1 MFFFSGLFG
10 DVEQISHFDSY
21 HPVGSTGEIIFLGA
35 VVEIGEA
42 IVIASFYLEMADFG
56 AQFYTEAGRY
66 TIIELVFHI
75 HVMLFGGK
83 VGIVFPRTALCC
95 SAFAAAVSA
104 APVTTQGTGVGKH
117 GDVTVAVTFDSGKI
131 KDIKIVKQQE
141 NPVLAAK
148 VFTDLKQHVIDTN
161 SVQLDAISGATF
173 SSKGFLDAVA
183 DAAKKAGVTLSK
195 ADKKAIKKAVKA
207 LPKESSYDVV
217 VIGAGGAGFSA
228 AIEAKNAGAN
238 VVLLEKM
245 PAVGGNSLISGAEMN
260 AAKNWVQPK
269 LGINDDSPEL
279 HAEDTYKGGDMK
291 GDMNVIKVM
300 THNALD
306 AAKWC
311 RDYLGV
317 RFEDDNL
324 FFFGGHSRKRALI
337 PVGHTGTEFITKFQ
351 AKADELGIPVIT
363 NMKAEELIKD
373 KSGRV
378 VGVKATMNG
387 ASYTFNAKGGVVLAT
402 GGFGANPEM
411 VKKYNPKIDERFKTT
426 DAPGTTGEALYM
438 AERAGAQLVNM
449 GYIQTY
455 PICDPI
461 SGVIELIADAR
472 FDGAIMLNQEG
483 KRFVEEL
490 QRRDVL
496 SEAILKQT
504 GGYCWVLWND
514 KIGSISNTVK
524 EHPTEYEAF
533 TKQGIMATC
542 DDLKCVADFTKIPFD
557 SLKGTVNRVSSMTG
571 KGNDKDFNHRS
582 GLVDMTQG
590 KYYVI
595 KAVPSVHH
603 TMGGVRI
610 NEKAQALTAEG
621 KAIPGLWA
629 AGEVTG
635 VTHGTNRLGGNA
647 YTDIIVFGRIAGK
660 AAAEAAK

>member
-1 MFFFSGLFG
+1 MFKKTLLSAAALLAAGTL
-10 DVEQISHFDSY
+10 S
-21 HPVGSTGEIIFLGA
+21 
-35 VVEIGEA
+35 
-42 IVIASFYLEMADFG
+42 AS
-56 AQFYTEAGRY
+56 
-66 TIIELVFHI
+66 V
-75 HVMLFGGK
+75 
-83 VGIVFPRTALCC
+83 
-95 SAFAAAVSA
+95 FAA
-104 APVTTQGTGVGKH
+104 PTTVEGTGVGKH
-117 GDVTVAVTFDSGKI
+117 GDITVAVTFDAGKI
-131 KDIKIVKQQE
+131 QDIKIVKNAE
-141 NPVLAAK
+141 NPILAKK
-148 VFTDLKQHVIDTN
+148 VFTDLKDQVVALSSTD
-161 SVQLDAISGATF
+161 VDLVSGATF
-173 SSKGFLDAVA
+173 SAKGFIDAVN
-183 DAAKKAGVTLSK
+183 DAAKKAGVTLAK
-195 ADKKAIKKAVKA
+195 ADKKALKKAA
-207 LPKESSYDVV
+207 RELPKTSNYDVV

-228 AIEAKNAGAN
+228 AITAKNAGAN

-279 HAEDTYKGGDMK
+279 HAQDTFKGGDGK
-291 GDMNVIKVM
+291 GDMKVINVM
-300 THNALD
+300 THEALD

-337 PVGHTGTEFITKFQ
+337 PVGHTGTEFIAKFQ

-373 KSGRV
+373 KDGRV
-378 VGVKATMNG
+378 VGVKATMDG
-387 ASYTFNAKGGVVLAT
+387 SEYTFNAKGGVVLAT

-461 SGVIELIADAR
+461 SGAIELIADAR

-496 SEAILKQT
+496 SEAILNQT
-504 GGYCWVLWND
+504 GRYCWVLWND

-524 EHPTEYEAF
+524 AHANEYEAF
-533 TKQGIMATC
+533 TKQGVMATC
-542 DDLKCVADFTKIPFD
+542 DDLKCIADFTKIPFD
-557 SLKGTVNRVSSMTG
+557 QLQKTVKRVSDMAG
-571 KGNDKDFNHRS
+571 KGNDKDFNHRA
-582 GLVDMTQG
+582 GLMDMQQG

-595 KAVPSVHH
+595 KAVPSTHH

-610 NEKAQALTAEG
+610 NEKAEALTAEG
-621 KAIPGLWA
+621 KVIPGLWA

-647 YTDIIVFGRIAGK
+647 YTDIIVFGRIAGEAAAK
-660 AAAEAAK
+660 AAK

>member
-1 MFFFSGLFG
+1 
-10 DVEQISHFDSY
+10 
-21 HPVGSTGEIIFLGA
+21 
-35 VVEIGEA
+35 
-42 IVIASFYLEMADFG
+42 
-56 AQFYTEAGRY
+56 
-66 TIIELVFHI
+66 
-75 HVMLFGGK
+75 MLF
-83 VGIVFPRTALCC
+83 RQTLL
-95 SAFAAAVSA
+95 AAAVGLMSAAAVA

-117 GDVTVAVTFDSGKI
+117 GDMTVAVTFDNGRI
-131 KDIKIVKQQE
+131 QAIEIVKEAE
-141 NPVLAAK
+141 NPVLAKK
-148 VFTDLKQHVIDTN
+148 VYTDLKAAVITSN
-161 SVQLDAISGATF
+161 SADLDAISGATF
-173 SSKGFLDAVA
+173 SSKGFLDAVK

-195 ADKKAIKKAVKA
+195 ADAKAIKKVVKNIPAV
-207 LPKESSYDVV
+207 SNYDVV

-260 AAKNWVQPK
+260 AARNWVQPK
-269 LGINDDSPEL
+269 LGILDDSAER
-279 HAEDTYKGGDMK
+279 HAADTFKGGDKK
-291 GDMNVIKVM
+291 GDMKVINVM
-300 THNALD
+300 TANALD

-337 PVGHTGTEFITKFQ
+337 PVGHTGTEFIAKFQ

-363 NMKAEELIKD
+363 DMKAEELIKD
-373 KSGRV
+373 KTGRV
-378 VGVKATMNG
+378 VGVKATSHG
-387 ASYTFNAKGGVVLAT
+387 ATYTFNAKGGVVLAT
-402 GGFGANPEM
+402 GGFGANKAM

-438 AERAGAQLVNM
+438 AKRAGAQLVNM

-461 SGVIELIADAR
+461 SGVIELIADSR

-490 QRRDVL
+490 ERRDVL

-504 GGYCWVLWND
+504 GNYCWVLWND
-514 KIGSISNTVK
+514 NIGKISNTVK

-542 DDLKCVADFTKIPFD
+542 PDLKCIADFTKMP
-557 SLKGTVNRVSSMTG
+557 LKQLESTVKRVSSMAG
-571 KGNDKDFNHRS
+571 KGNDKDFHHRG
-582 GLVDMTQG
+582 GLMDMSEGQ
-590 KYYVI
+590 YYVI
-595 KAVPSVHH
+595 KAVPSTHH

-610 NEKAQALTAEG
+610 NEKAQALTAKG
-621 KAIPGLWA
+621 QMIPGLWA

-647 YTDIIVFGRIAGK
+647 YTDIIVFGRIAGE
-660 AAAEAAK
+660 AAAFEAAARSAK

>member
-1 MFFFSGLFG
+1 MIKS
-10 DVEQISHFDSY
+10 
-21 HPVGSTGEIIFLGA
+21 A
-35 VVEIGEA
+35 VAMVFA
-42 IVIASFYLEMADFG
+42 
-56 AQFYTEAGRY
+56 AG
-66 TIIELVFHI
+66 
-75 HVMLFGGK
+75 
-83 VGIVFPRTALCC
+83 
-95 SAFAAAVSA
+95 FAAASMA
-104 APVTTQGTGVGKH
+104 APVTAEGTGVGKH
-117 GDVTVAVTFDSGKI
+117 GDITVAVTFDAGKI
-131 KDIKIVKQQE
+131 QDIKIVKNAE
-141 NPVLAAK
+141 NPILAKK
-148 VFTDLKQHVIDTN
+148 VFTDLKDQVVALSSTD
-161 SVQLDAISGATF
+161 VDLISGATF
-173 SSKGFLDAVA
+173 SAKGFIDAVN
-183 DAAKKAGVTLSK
+183 DAAKKAGVTLAK
-195 ADKKAIKKAVKA
+195 ADKKALKKAA
-207 LPKESSYDVV
+207 RELPKTSNYDVV

-228 AIEAKNAGAN
+228 AITAKNAGAN

-260 AAKNWVQPK
+260 VAKNWVQPK

-279 HAEDTYKGGDMK
+279 HAQDTFKGGDGK
-291 GDMNVIKVM
+291 GDMKVINVM
-300 THNALD
+300 THEALD

-337 PVGHTGTEFITKFQ
+337 PVGHTGTEFIAKFQ

-363 NMKAEELIKD
+363 NMKAEELIKNKD
-373 KSGRV
+373 GRV
-378 VGVKATMNG
+378 VGVKATMDG
-387 ASYTFNAKGGVVLAT
+387 SEYTFNAKGGVVLAT

-461 SGVIELIADAR
+461 SGAIELIADAR

-483 KRFVEEL
+483 KRFVEDL

-496 SEAILKQT
+496 SEAILNQT
-504 GGYCWVLWND
+504 GRYCWVLWND

-524 EHPTEYEAF
+524 AHANEYEAF
-533 TKQGIMATC
+533 TKQGIMTTC
-542 DDLKCVADFTKIPFD
+542 DDLKCIADFTKIPFD
-557 SLKGTVNRVSSMTG
+557 QLRKTVKRVSDMAG

-582 GLVDMTQG
+582 GLVDMQQG

-595 KAVPSVHH
+595 KAVPSTHH

-610 NEKAQALTAEG
+610 NEKAEALTAEG
-621 KAIPGLWA
+621 KVIPGLWA

-647 YTDIIVFGRIAGK
+647 YTDIIVFGRIAGEAAAK
-660 AAAEAAK
+660 AAK

>member
-1 MFFFSGLFG
+1 MFLKKSL
-10 DVEQISHFDSY
+10 
-21 HPVGSTGEIIFLGA
+21 
-35 VVEIGEA
+35 
-42 IVIASFYLEMADFG
+42 
-56 AQFYTEAGRY
+56 
-66 TIIELVFHI
+66 
-75 HVMLFGGK
+75 
-83 VGIVFPRTALCC
+83 
-95 SAFAAAVSA
+95 FAATLLALGMTSVWAS
-104 APVTTQGTGVGKH
+104 PVTTEGTGIGKH
-117 GDVTVAVTFDSGKI
+117 GDITVAVTFDAGKI
-131 KDIKIVKQQE
+131 QAIKVVKQAE
-141 NPVLAAK
+141 NPVLSK
-148 VFTDLKQHVIDTN
+148 EVFTTLKDRVIATN
-161 SVQLDAISGATF
+161 STDLDEISGATF
-173 SSKGFLDAVA
+173 SSKGFLEAVTN
-183 DAAKKAGVTLSK
+183 AAKKAGVTLSK
-195 ADKKAIKKAVKA
+195 ADKKAIKKVAST
-207 LPKESSYDVV
+207 LPPTSTYDVV

-228 AIEAKNAGAN
+228 AITAKNAGAN

-245 PAVGGNSLISGAEMN
+245 PTVGGNSLISGAEMN
-260 AAKNWVQPK
+260 VAKNWVQPK

-279 HAEDTYKGGDMK
+279 HAQDTFKGGDGK
-291 GDMNVIKVM
+291 GDMKVINVM

-337 PVGHTGTEFITKFQ
+337 PFGHTGTEFISKFQ
-351 AKADELGIPVIT
+351 AKADELGIPVIR

-378 VGVKATMNG
+378 VGVKATMDG
-387 ASYTFNAKGGVVLAT
+387 KSYTFNAKGGVVLAT
-402 GGFGANPEM
+402 GGFGANSEM

-438 AERAGAQLVNM
+438 AQRAGAELVNM

-490 QRRDVL
+490 ERRDVL
-496 SEAILKQT
+496 SEAILAQPGAYT
-504 GGYCWVLWND
+504 WVLWND
-514 KIGSISNTVK
+514 KIGAISNTVK

-542 DDLKCVADFTKIPFD
+542 DDLKCIADFTKMP
-557 SLKGTVNRVSSMTG
+557 LEQLQKTVERVSAMAG
-571 KGNDKDFNHRS
+571 KGNDKDFHHRA
-582 GLVDMTQG
+582 GLVDMSQG

-595 KAVPSVHH
+595 KAVPSTHH

-610 NEKAQALTAEG
+610 NEHAQVLTADG
-621 KAIPGLWA
+621 KVIPGLWA

-647 YTDIIVFGRIAGK
+647 YTDIIVFGRIAGEAAAK
-660 AAAEAAK
+660 AAK

>member
-1 MFFFSGLFG
+1 MHFSRALIAGL
-10 DVEQISHFDSY
+10 V
-21 HPVGSTGEIIFLGA
+21 
-35 VVEIGEA
+35 
-42 IVIASFYLEMADFG
+42 
-56 AQFYTEAGRY
+56 
-66 TIIELVFHI
+66 
-75 HVMLFGGK
+75 
-83 VGIVFPRTALCC
+83 C
-95 SAFAAAVSA
+95 SVFAAAVSA

-195 ADKKAIKKAVKA
+195 ADKKAIKKVVKT
-207 LPKESSYDVV
+207 LPKESTYDVV

-351 AKADELGIPVIT
+351 AKADELDIPVIT

>member
-1 MFFFSGLFG
+1 MK
-10 DVEQISHFDSY
+10 
-21 HPVGSTGEIIFLGA
+21 STMIKSA
-35 VVEIGEA
+35 VAMVFA
-42 IVIASFYLEMADFG
+42 
-56 AQFYTEAGRY
+56 AG
-66 TIIELVFHI
+66 
-75 HVMLFGGK
+75 
-83 VGIVFPRTALCC
+83 
-95 SAFAAAVSA
+95 FAAASMA
-104 APVTTQGTGVGKH
+104 APVTAEGTGVGKH
-117 GDVTVAVTFDSGKI
+117 GDITVAVTFDAGKI
-131 KDIKIVKQQE
+131 QDIKIVKNAE
-141 NPVLAAK
+141 NPILAKK
-148 VFTDLKQHVIDTN
+148 VFTDLKDQVVALSSTD
-161 SVQLDAISGATF
+161 VDLVSGATF
-173 SSKGFLDAVA
+173 SAKGFIDAVN
-183 DAAKKAGVTLSK
+183 DAAKKAGVTLAK
-195 ADKKAIKKAVKA
+195 ADKKALKKAA
-207 LPKESSYDVV
+207 RELPKTSNYDVV

-228 AIEAKNAGAN
+228 AITAKNAGAN

-260 AAKNWVQPK
+260 VARNWVQPK

-279 HAEDTYKGGDMK
+279 HAQDTFKGGDGK
-291 GDMNVIKVM
+291 GDMKVINVM
-300 THNALD
+300 THEALD

-337 PVGHTGTEFITKFQ
+337 PVGHTGTEFIAKFQ

-363 NMKAEELIKD
+363 NMKAEELIKNKD
-373 KSGRV
+373 GRV
-378 VGVKATMNG
+378 VGVKATMDG
-387 ASYTFNAKGGVVLAT
+387 SEYTFNAKGGVVLAT

-461 SGVIELIADAR
+461 SGAIELIADAR

-496 SEAILKQT
+496 SEAILNQT
-504 GGYCWVLWND
+504 GRYCWVLWND

-524 EHPTEYEAF
+524 AHANEYEAF
-533 TKQGIMATC
+533 TKQGIMTTC
-542 DDLKCVADFTKIPFD
+542 DDLKCIADFTKIPFD
-557 SLKGTVNRVSSMTG
+557 QLRKTVKRVSDMAG

-582 GLVDMTQG
+582 GLVDMQQG

-595 KAVPSVHH
+595 KAVPSTHH

-610 NEKAQALTAEG
+610 NEKAEALTAEG
-621 KAIPGLWA
+621 KVIPGLWA

-647 YTDIIVFGRIAGK
+647 YTDIIVFGRIAGEAAAK
-660 AAAEAAK
+660 AAK

>member
-1 MFFFSGLFG
+1 MKSTMIKSAVAMVFA
-10 DVEQISHFDSY
+10 
-21 HPVGSTGEIIFLGA
+21 VG
-35 VVEIGEA
+35 
-42 IVIASFYLEMADFG
+42 
-56 AQFYTEAGRY
+56 
-66 TIIELVFHI
+66 
-75 HVMLFGGK
+75 
-83 VGIVFPRTALCC
+83 
-95 SAFAAAVSA
+95 FAAASMA
-104 APVTTQGTGVGKH
+104 APVTAEGTGVGKH
-117 GDVTVAVTFDSGKI
+117 GDITVAVTFDAGKI
-131 KDIKIVKQQE
+131 QDIKIVKNAE
-141 NPVLAAK
+141 NPILAKK
-148 VFTDLKQHVIDTN
+148 VFTDLKDQVVALSSTD
-161 SVQLDAISGATF
+161 VDLVSGATF
-173 SSKGFLDAVA
+173 SAKGFIDAVN
-183 DAAKKAGVTLSK
+183 DAAKKAGVTLAK
-195 ADKKAIKKAVKA
+195 ADKKALKKAA
-207 LPKESSYDVV
+207 RELPKTSNYDVV

-228 AIEAKNAGAN
+228 AITAKNAGAN

-260 AAKNWVQPK
+260 VAKNWVQPK

-279 HAEDTYKGGDMK
+279 HAQDTFKGGDGK
-291 GDMNVIKVM
+291 GDMKVINVM
-300 THNALD
+300 THEALD

-337 PVGHTGTEFITKFQ
+337 PVGHTGTEFIAKFQ

-363 NMKAEELIKD
+363 NMKAEELIKNKD
-373 KSGRV
+373 GRV
-378 VGVKATMNG
+378 VGVKATMDG
-387 ASYTFNAKGGVVLAT
+387 SEYTFNAKGGVVLAT

-461 SGVIELIADAR
+461 SGAIELIADAR

-496 SEAILKQT
+496 SEAILNQT
-504 GGYCWVLWND
+504 GQYCWVLWND
-514 KIGSISNTVK
+514 NIGKISNTVK
-524 EHPTEYEAF
+524 AHANEYEAF
-533 TKQGIMATC
+533 TKQGIMTTC
-542 DDLKCVADFTKIPFD
+542 DDLKCIADFTKIPFD
-557 SLKGTVNRVSSMTG
+557 QLRKTVKRVSDMAG

-582 GLVDMTQG
+582 GLVDMQQG

-595 KAVPSVHH
+595 KAVPSTHH

-610 NEKAQALTAEG
+610 NEKAEALTAEG
-621 KAIPGLWA
+621 KVIPGLWA

-647 YTDIIVFGRIAGK
+647 YTDIIVFGRIAGEAAAK
-660 AAAEAAK
+660 AAK

>member
-1 MFFFSGLFG
+1 MKKTLLSIAAML
-10 DVEQISHFDSY
+10 
-21 HPVGSTGEIIFLGA
+21 A
-35 VVEIGEA
+35 IGT
-42 IVIASFYLEMADFG
+42 L
-56 AQFYTEAGRY
+56 
-66 TIIELVFHI
+66 
-75 HVMLFGGK
+75 
-83 VGIVFPRTALCC
+83 
-95 SAFAAAVSA
+95 SAPLTA
-104 APVTTQGTGVGKH
+104 APLTTEGTGIGKH
-117 GDVTVAVTFDSGKI
+117 GDISVAVTFDAGKI
-131 KDIKIVKQQE
+131 KAIKVLKDHE
-141 NPVLAAK
+141 NPVLSK
-148 VFTDLKQHVIDTN
+148 EVYTTLKDHVVSTSSTDVDM
-161 SVQLDAISGATF
+161 VSGATF
-173 SSKGFLDAVA
+173 TSKGFLDAVE

-195 ADKKAIKKAVKA
+195 ADKKALKKAASK
-207 LPKESSYDVV
+207 LPRDSQYDVV

-228 AIEAKNAGAN
+228 AITAKNAGAK

-245 PAVGGNSLISGAEMN
+245 PTVGGNSLISGAEMN

-279 HAEDTYKGGDMK
+279 HAQDTYKGGDEK
-291 GDMNVIKVM
+291 GDLKVINVM

-337 PVGHTGTEFITKFQ
+337 PFGHTGTEFISKFQ
-351 AKADELGIPVIT
+351 AKADKLGIPVIR

-378 VGVKATMNG
+378 VGVKATMDG
-387 ASYTFNAKGGVVLAT
+387 ETYTFKAKGGVVLAT
-402 GGFGANPEM
+402 GGFGANAAM

-438 AERAGAQLVNM
+438 AERAGAELVNM

-461 SGVIELIADAR
+461 SGVIELIADSR

-490 QRRDVL
+490 ERRDVL

-504 GGYCWVLWND
+504 GGYTWVLWND
-514 KIGSISNTVK
+514 KIGSVSNTVK
-524 EHPTEYEAF
+524 EHPTEYDAF
-533 TKQGIMATC
+533 TKQGIMTTC
-542 DDLKCVADFTKIPFD
+542 KDLKCIADFTKMP
-557 SLKGTVNRVSSMTG
+557 LEQLEATVKRVSSMAG
-571 KGNDKDFNHRS
+571 KGNDADFHHRA
-582 GLVDMTQG
+582 GLVDMSKG

-595 KAVPSVHH
+595 KAVPSTHH

-610 NEKAQALTAEG
+610 NEKAEVLTKEG
-621 KAIPGLWA
+621 KTIPGLWA

-647 YTDIIVFGRIAGK
+647 YTDIIVFGRIAGE
-660 AAAEAAK
+660 AAARAAK

>member
-1 MFFFSGLFG
+1 MK
-10 DVEQISHFDSY
+10 
-21 HPVGSTGEIIFLGA
+21 STMIKSA
-35 VVEIGEA
+35 VAMVFA
-42 IVIASFYLEMADFG
+42 
-56 AQFYTEAGRY
+56 AG
-66 TIIELVFHI
+66 
-75 HVMLFGGK
+75 
-83 VGIVFPRTALCC
+83 
-95 SAFAAAVSA
+95 FAAASMA
-104 APVTTQGTGVGKH
+104 APVTAEGTGVGKH
-117 GDVTVAVTFDSGKI
+117 GDITVAVTFDAGKI
-131 KDIKIVKQQE
+131 QDIKIVKNAE
-141 NPVLAAK
+141 NPILAKK
-148 VFTDLKQHVIDTN
+148 VFTDLKDQVVALSSTD
-161 SVQLDAISGATF
+161 VDLISGATF
-173 SSKGFLDAVA
+173 SAKGFIDAVN
-183 DAAKKAGVTLSK
+183 DAAKKAGVTLAK
-195 ADKKAIKKAVKA
+195 ADKKALKKAA
-207 LPKESSYDVV
+207 RELPKTSNYDVV

-228 AIEAKNAGAN
+228 AITAKNAGAN

-260 AAKNWVQPK
+260 VAKNWVQPK

-279 HAEDTYKGGDMK
+279 HAQDTFKGGDGK
-291 GDMNVIKVM
+291 GDMKVINVM
-300 THNALD
+300 THEALD

-337 PVGHTGTEFITKFQ
+337 PVGHTGTEFIAKFQ

-363 NMKAEELIKD
+363 NMKAEELIKNKD
-373 KSGRV
+373 GRV
-378 VGVKATMNG
+378 VGVKATMDG
-387 ASYTFNAKGGVVLAT
+387 SEYTFNAKGGVVLAT

-461 SGVIELIADAR
+461 SGAIELIADAR

-496 SEAILKQT
+496 SEAILNQT
-504 GGYCWVLWND
+504 GRYCWVLWND

-524 EHPTEYEAF
+524 AHANEYEAF
-533 TKQGIMATC
+533 TKQGIMTTC
-542 DDLKCVADFTKIPFD
+542 DDLKCIADFTKIPFD
-557 SLKGTVNRVSSMTG
+557 QLRKTVKRVSDMAG
-571 KGNDKDFNHRS
+571 KGNDKDFNHRA
-582 GLVDMTQG
+582 GLMDMQQG

-595 KAVPSVHH
+595 KAVPSTHH

-610 NEKAQALTAEG
+610 NEKAEALTAEG
-621 KAIPGLWA
+621 KVIPGLWA

-647 YTDIIVFGRIAGK
+647 YTDIIVFGRIAGEAAAK
-660 AAAEAAK
+660 AAK

>member
-1 MFFFSGLFG
+1 M
-10 DVEQISHFDSY
+10 
-21 HPVGSTGEIIFLGA
+21 
-35 VVEIGEA
+35 
-42 IVIASFYLEMADFG
+42 
-56 AQFYTEAGRY
+56 QFKKT
-66 TIIELVFHI
+66 L
-75 HVMLFGGK
+75 L
-83 VGIVFPRTALCC
+83 
-95 SAFAAAVSA
+95 SAAAMLVAGTLSASLMA
-104 APVTTQGTGVGKH
+104 APVTTEGTGVGKH
-117 GDVTVAVTFDSGKI
+117 GDITVAVIFDNGKI
-131 KDIKIVKQQE
+131 QDIKVVKTAE
-141 NPVLAAK
+141 NPILAQK
-148 VFTDLKQHVIDTN
+148 VFTEFKDEIVAQN
-161 SVQLDAISGATF
+161 STELDMISGATF
-173 SSKGFLDAVA
+173 SSKGLVDAVN
-183 DAAKKAGVTLSK
+183 DAAKKAGVTLGK
-195 ADKKAIKKAVKA
+195 ADKKALKKVARD
-207 LPKESSYDVV
+207 LPKTSNYDVV
-217 VIGAGGAGFSA
+217 VVGAGGAGFSA
-228 AIEAKNAGAN
+228 AITAKAAGAN

-260 AAKNWVQPK
+260 VAKNWVQPK

-279 HAEDTYKGGDMK
+279 HATDTYKGGDGK
-291 GDMNVIKVM
+291 GDMKVINVM
-300 THNALD
+300 THQALD

-317 RFEDDNL
+317 QFEDDNL

-337 PVGHTGTEFITKFQ
+337 PVGHTGTEFIAKFQ

-373 KSGRV
+373 KDGRV
-378 VGVKATMNG
+378 VGVKATMDG
-387 ASYTFNAKGGVVLAT
+387 AEYTFNAKGGVVLAT

-438 AERAGAQLVNM
+438 AERAGAELVNM

-461 SGVIELIADAR
+461 SGAIELIADAR

-496 SEAILKQT
+496 SEAILNQT
-504 GGYCWVLWND
+504 GRYCWVLWND
-514 KIGSISNTVK
+514 NIGKISNTVK
-524 EHPTEYEAF
+524 AHANEYEAF

-542 DDLKCVADFTKIPFD
+542 DDLKCIADFTKIPFD
-557 SLKGTVNRVSSMTG
+557 QLQATVKRVTDMAG
-571 KGNDKDFNHRS
+571 KGNDKDFKHRA
-582 GLVDMTQG
+582 GLMDMSQG

-595 KAVPSVHH
+595 KAVPSTHH

-610 NEKAQALTAEG
+610 NEKAEALTAEG
-621 KAIPGLWA
+621 KVIPGLWA

-647 YTDIIVFGRIAGK
+647 YTDIIVFGRIAGE
-660 AAAEAAK
+660 AAAQAAK

>member
-1 MFFFSGLFG
+1 MK
-10 DVEQISHFDSY
+10 
-21 HPVGSTGEIIFLGA
+21 STMIKSA
-35 VVEIGEA
+35 VAMVFA
-42 IVIASFYLEMADFG
+42 
-56 AQFYTEAGRY
+56 AG
-66 TIIELVFHI
+66 
-75 HVMLFGGK
+75 
-83 VGIVFPRTALCC
+83 
-95 SAFAAAVSA
+95 FAAASMA
-104 APVTTQGTGVGKH
+104 APVTAEGTGVGKH
-117 GDVTVAVTFDSGKI
+117 GDITVAVTFDAGKI
-131 KDIKIVKQQE
+131 QDIKIVKNAE
-141 NPVLAAK
+141 NPILAKK
-148 VFTDLKQHVIDTN
+148 VFTDLKDQVVALSSTD
-161 SVQLDAISGATF
+161 VDLVSGATF
-173 SSKGFLDAVA
+173 SAKGFIDAVN
-183 DAAKKAGVTLSK
+183 DAAKKAGVTLAK
-195 ADKKAIKKAVKA
+195 ADKKALKKAA
-207 LPKESSYDVV
+207 RELPKTSNYDVV

-228 AIEAKNAGAN
+228 AITAKNAGAN

-260 AAKNWVQPK
+260 VAKNWVQPK

-279 HAEDTYKGGDMK
+279 HAQDTFKGGDGK
-291 GDMNVIKVM
+291 GDMKVINVM
-300 THNALD
+300 THEALD

-337 PVGHTGTEFITKFQ
+337 PVGHTGTEFIAKFQ

-363 NMKAEELIKD
+363 NMKADELIKNKD
-373 KSGRV
+373 GRV
-378 VGVKATMNG
+378 VGVKATMDG
-387 ASYTFNAKGGVVLAT
+387 SEYTFNAKGGVVLAT

-426 DAPGTTGEALYM
+426 DAPGSTGEALYM
-438 AERAGAQLVNM
+438 AERAGAELVNM

-461 SGVIELIADAR
+461 SGAIELIADAR

-496 SEAILKQT
+496 SEAILNQT
-504 GGYCWVLWND
+504 GQYCWVLWND
-514 KIGSISNTVK
+514 NIGKISNTVK
-524 EHPTEYEAF
+524 AHANEYEAF
-533 TKQGIMATC
+533 TKQGVMATC
-542 DDLKCVADFTKIPFD
+542 DDLKCIADFTKIPFD
-557 SLKGTVNRVSSMTG
+557 QLQKTVKRVSDMAG
-571 KGNDKDFNHRS
+571 KGNDKDFNHRA
-582 GLVDMTQG
+582 GLMDMQQG

-595 KAVPSVHH
+595 KAVPSTHH

-610 NEKAQALTAEG
+610 NEKAEALTAEG

-647 YTDIIVFGRIAGK
+647 YTDIIVFGRIAGEAAAK
-660 AAAEAAK
+660 AAK

>member
-1 MFFFSGLFG
+1 
-10 DVEQISHFDSY
+10 
-21 HPVGSTGEIIFLGA
+21 
-35 VVEIGEA
+35 
-42 IVIASFYLEMADFG
+42 
-56 AQFYTEAGRY
+56 
-66 TIIELVFHI
+66 
-75 HVMLFGGK
+75 MLFRQTLLAAT
-83 VGIVFPRTALCC
+83 VGLM
-95 SAFAAAVSA
+95 SAAAVA

-117 GDVTVAVTFDSGKI
+117 GDMTVAVTFDNGRI
-131 KDIKIVKQQE
+131 QAIEIVKEAE
-141 NPVLAAK
+141 NPVLAKK
-148 VFTDLKQHVIDTN
+148 VYTDLKAAVIASN
-161 SVQLDAISGATF
+161 SADLDALSGATF
-173 SSKGFLDAVA
+173 SSKGFLDAVK

-195 ADKKAIKKAVKA
+195 ADAKAIKKVVKNIPAV
-207 LPKESSYDVV
+207 SNYDVV

-260 AAKNWVQPK
+260 AARNWVQPK
-269 LGINDDSPEL
+269 LGILDDSAER
-279 HAEDTYKGGDMK
+279 HAADTFKGGDKK
-291 GDMNVIKVM
+291 GDMKVINVM
-300 THNALD
+300 TANALD

-337 PVGHTGTEFITKFQ
+337 PVGHTGTEFIAKFQ

-363 NMKAEELIKD
+363 DMKAEELIKD
-373 KSGRV
+373 KTGRV
-378 VGVKATMNG
+378 VGVKATSHG
-387 ASYTFNAKGGVVLAT
+387 ATYTFNAKGGVVLAT
-402 GGFGANPEM
+402 GGFGANKAM

-438 AERAGAQLVNM
+438 AKRAGAQLVNM

-461 SGVIELIADAR
+461 SGVIELIADSR

-490 QRRDVL
+490 ERRDVL

-504 GGYCWVLWND
+504 GNYCWVLWND
-514 KIGSISNTVK
+514 NIGKISNTVK

-542 DDLKCVADFTKIPFD
+542 PDLKCIADFTKMP
-557 SLKGTVNRVSSMTG
+557 LKQLESTVKRVSSMAG
-571 KGNDKDFNHRS
+571 KGNDKDFHHRG
-582 GLVDMTQG
+582 GLMDMSEGQ
-590 KYYVI
+590 YYVI
-595 KAVPSVHH
+595 KAVPSTHH

-610 NEKAQALTAEG
+610 NEKAQALTAKG
-621 KAIPGLWA
+621 QVIPGLWA

-647 YTDIIVFGRIAGK
+647 YTDIIVFGRIAGE
-660 AAAEAAK
+660 AAAFEAAARSAK

>member
-1 MFFFSGLFG
+1 MK
-10 DVEQISHFDSY
+10 
-21 HPVGSTGEIIFLGA
+21 STMIKSA
-35 VVEIGEA
+35 VAMV
-42 IVIASFYLEMADFG
+42 
-56 AQFYTEAGRY
+56 
-66 TIIELVFHI
+66 
-75 HVMLFGGK
+75 
-83 VGIVFPRTALCC
+83 
-95 SAFAAAVSA
+95 FAAGFATASMA
-104 APVTTQGTGVGKH
+104 APVTAEGTGVGKH
-117 GDVTVAVTFDSGKI
+117 GDITVAVTFDAGKI
-131 KDIKIVKQQE
+131 QDIKIVKNAE
-141 NPVLAAK
+141 NPILAKK
-148 VFTDLKQHVIDTN
+148 VFTDLKDQVVALSSTD
-161 SVQLDAISGATF
+161 VDLISGATF
-173 SSKGFLDAVA
+173 SAKGFIDAVN
-183 DAAKKAGVTLSK
+183 DAAKKAGVTLAK
-195 ADKKAIKKAVKA
+195 ADKKALKKAA
-207 LPKESSYDVV
+207 RELPKTSNYDVV

-228 AIEAKNAGAN
+228 AITARNAGAN

-260 AAKNWVQPK
+260 VAKNWVQPK

-279 HAEDTYKGGDMK
+279 HAQDTFKGGDGK
-291 GDMNVIKVM
+291 GDMKVINVM
-300 THNALD
+300 THEALD

-337 PVGHTGTEFITKFQ
+337 PVGHTGTEFIAKFQ

-373 KSGRV
+373 KDGRV
-378 VGVKATMNG
+378 VGVKATMDG
-387 ASYTFNAKGGVVLAT
+387 SEYTFNAKGGVVLAT

-426 DAPGTTGEALYM
+426 DAPGSTGEALYM
-438 AERAGAQLVNM
+438 AERAGAELVNM

-455 PICDPI
+455 PICDPL
-461 SGVIELIADAR
+461 SGAIELIADAR

-496 SEAILKQT
+496 SEAILNQT
-504 GGYCWVLWND
+504 GRYCWVLWND

-524 EHPTEYEAF
+524 AHANEYEAF
-533 TKQGIMATC
+533 TKQGIMTTC
-542 DDLKCVADFTKIPFD
+542 DDLKCIADFTKIPFD
-557 SLKGTVNRVSSMTG
+557 QLQKTVKRVSDMAG
-571 KGNDKDFNHRS
+571 KGNDKDFNHRA
-582 GLVDMTQG
+582 GLMDMQQG

-595 KAVPSVHH
+595 KAVPSTHH

-610 NEKAQALTAEG
+610 NEKAEALTAEG
-621 KAIPGLWA
+621 KVIPGLWA

-647 YTDIIVFGRIAGK
+647 YTDIIVFGRIAGEAAAK
-660 AAAEAAK
+660 AAK

>member
-1 MFFFSGLFG
+1 MFKKTLLSAAALLAAGTL
-10 DVEQISHFDSY
+10 S
-21 HPVGSTGEIIFLGA
+21 
-35 VVEIGEA
+35 
-42 IVIASFYLEMADFG
+42 AS
-56 AQFYTEAGRY
+56 
-66 TIIELVFHI
+66 V
-75 HVMLFGGK
+75 
-83 VGIVFPRTALCC
+83 
-95 SAFAAAVSA
+95 FAA
-104 APVTTQGTGVGKH
+104 PTTVEGTGVGKH
-117 GDVTVAVTFDSGKI
+117 GDITVAVTFDAGKI
-131 KDIKIVKQQE
+131 QDINIVKNAE
-141 NPVLAAK
+141 NPILAKK
-148 VFTDLKQHVIDTN
+148 VFTDLKDQVVALSSTD
-161 SVQLDAISGATF
+161 VDLISGATF
-173 SSKGFLDAVA
+173 SAKGFIDAVN
-183 DAAKKAGVTLSK
+183 DAAKKAGVTLAK
-195 ADKKAIKKAVKA
+195 ADKKALKKAA
-207 LPKESSYDVV
+207 RELPKTSNYDVV

-228 AIEAKNAGAN
+228 AITARNAGAN

-260 AAKNWVQPK
+260 VARNWVQPK

-279 HAEDTYKGGDMK
+279 HAQDTFKGGDGK
-291 GDMNVIKVM
+291 GDMKVINVM
-300 THNALD
+300 THEALD

-337 PVGHTGTEFITKFQ
+337 PVGHTGTEFIAKFQ

-363 NMKAEELIKD
+363 NMKAEELIKNKD
-373 KSGRV
+373 GRV
-378 VGVKATMNG
+378 VGVKATMDG
-387 ASYTFNAKGGVVLAT
+387 SEYTFNAKGGVVLAT

-461 SGVIELIADAR
+461 SGAIELIADAR

-496 SEAILKQT
+496 SEAILNQT
-504 GGYCWVLWND
+504 GRYCWVLWND

-524 EHPTEYEAF
+524 AHANEYEAF
-533 TKQGIMATC
+533 TKQGVMATC
-542 DDLKCVADFTKIPFD
+542 DDLKCIADFTKIPFD
-557 SLKGTVNRVSSMTG
+557 QLQKTVKRVSDMAG
-571 KGNDKDFNHRS
+571 KGNDKDFNHRA
-582 GLVDMTQG
+582 GLMDMQQG

-595 KAVPSVHH
+595 KAVPSTHH

-610 NEKAQALTAEG
+610 NEKAEALTAEG
-621 KAIPGLWA
+621 KVIPGLWA

-647 YTDIIVFGRIAGK
+647 YTDIIVFGRIAGEAAAK
-660 AAAEAAK
+660 AAK

>member
-1 MFFFSGLFG
+1 MQFSRALIAGL
-10 DVEQISHFDSY
+10 V
-21 HPVGSTGEIIFLGA
+21 
-35 VVEIGEA
+35 
-42 IVIASFYLEMADFG
+42 
-56 AQFYTEAGRY
+56 
-66 TIIELVFHI
+66 
-75 HVMLFGGK
+75 
-83 VGIVFPRTALCC
+83 C

-104 APVTTQGTGVGKH
+104 APVTRQGTGVGKH

>member
-1 MFFFSGLFG
+1 MK
-10 DVEQISHFDSY
+10 
-21 HPVGSTGEIIFLGA
+21 STMIKSA
-35 VVEIGEA
+35 VAMVFA
-42 IVIASFYLEMADFG
+42 
-56 AQFYTEAGRY
+56 AG
-66 TIIELVFHI
+66 
-75 HVMLFGGK
+75 
-83 VGIVFPRTALCC
+83 
-95 SAFAAAVSA
+95 FAAASMA
-104 APVTTQGTGVGKH
+104 APVTAEGTGVGKH
-117 GDVTVAVTFDSGKI
+117 GDITVAVTFDAGKI
-131 KDIKIVKQQE
+131 QDIKIVKNAE
-141 NPVLAAK
+141 NPILAKK
-148 VFTDLKQHVIDTN
+148 VFTDLKDQVVALSSTD
-161 SVQLDAISGATF
+161 VDLVSGATF
-173 SSKGFLDAVA
+173 SAKGFIDAVN
-183 DAAKKAGVTLSK
+183 DAAKKAGVTLAK
-195 ADKKAIKKAVKA
+195 ADKKALKKAA
-207 LPKESSYDVV
+207 RELPKTSNYDVV

-228 AIEAKNAGAN
+228 AITAKNAGAN

-260 AAKNWVQPK
+260 VAKNWVQPK

-279 HAEDTYKGGDMK
+279 HAQDTFKGGDGK
-291 GDMNVIKVM
+291 GDMKVINVM
-300 THNALD
+300 THEALD

-337 PVGHTGTEFITKFQ
+337 PIGHTGTEFIAKFQ

-373 KSGRV
+373 KDGRV
-378 VGVKATMNG
+378 VGVKATMDG
-387 ASYTFNAKGGVVLAT
+387 SEYTFNAKGGVVLAT

-461 SGVIELIADAR
+461 SGAIELIADAR

-496 SEAILKQT
+496 SEAILNQT
-504 GGYCWVLWND
+504 GRYCWVLWND

-524 EHPTEYEAF
+524 AHANEYEAF
-533 TKQGIMATC
+533 TKQGVMTTC
-542 DDLKCVADFTKIPFD
+542 DDLKCIADFTKIPFD
-557 SLKGTVNRVSSMTG
+557 QLQKTVKRVSDMAG
-571 KGNDKDFNHRS
+571 KGNDKDFNHRA
-582 GLVDMTQG
+582 GLMDMQQG

-595 KAVPSVHH
+595 KAVPSTHH

-610 NEKAQALTAEG
+610 NEKAEALTAEG
-621 KAIPGLWA
+621 KVIPGLWA

-647 YTDIIVFGRIAGK
+647 YTDIIVFGRIAGEAAAK
-660 AAAEAAK
+660 AAK

>member
-1 MFFFSGLFG
+1 MK
-10 DVEQISHFDSY
+10 
-21 HPVGSTGEIIFLGA
+21 STMIKSA
-35 VVEIGEA
+35 VAMVFA
-42 IVIASFYLEMADFG
+42 
-56 AQFYTEAGRY
+56 AG
-66 TIIELVFHI
+66 
-75 HVMLFGGK
+75 
-83 VGIVFPRTALCC
+83 
-95 SAFAAAVSA
+95 FAAASMA
-104 APVTTQGTGVGKH
+104 APVTAEGTGVGKH
-117 GDVTVAVTFDSGKI
+117 GDITVAVTFDAGKI
-131 KDIKIVKQQE
+131 LDIKIVKNAE
-141 NPVLAAK
+141 NPILAKK
-148 VFTDLKQHVIDTN
+148 VFTDLKDQVVALSSTD
-161 SVQLDAISGATF
+161 VDLISGATF
-173 SSKGFLDAVA
+173 SAKGFIDAVN
-183 DAAKKAGVTLSK
+183 DAAKKAGVTLAK
-195 ADKKAIKKAVKA
+195 ADKKALKKAA
-207 LPKESSYDVV
+207 RELPKTSNYDVV

-228 AIEAKNAGAN
+228 AITARNAGAN

-260 AAKNWVQPK
+260 VAKNWVQPK

-279 HAEDTYKGGDMK
+279 HAQDTFKGGDGK
-291 GDMNVIKVM
+291 GDMKVINVM
-300 THNALD
+300 THHALD

-337 PVGHTGTEFITKFQ
+337 PVGHTGTEFIAKFQ

-373 KSGRV
+373 KDGRV
-378 VGVKATMNG
+378 VGVKATMDG
-387 ASYTFNAKGGVVLAT
+387 SEYTFNAKGGVVLAT

-426 DAPGTTGEALYM
+426 DAPGSTGEALYM
-438 AERAGAQLVNM
+438 AERAGAELVNM

-461 SGVIELIADAR
+461 SGAIELIADAR

-496 SEAILKQT
+496 SEAILNQT
-504 GGYCWVLWND
+504 GQYCWVLWND
-514 KIGSISNTVK
+514 NIGKISNTVK
-524 EHPTEYEAF
+524 AHANEYEAF
-533 TKQGIMATC
+533 TKQGIMTTC
-542 DDLKCVADFTKIPFD
+542 DDLKCIADFTKIPFD
-557 SLKGTVNRVSSMTG
+557 QLRKTVKRVSDMAG
-571 KGNDKDFNHRS
+571 KGNDKDFNHRA
-582 GLVDMTQG
+582 GLMDMQQG

-595 KAVPSVHH
+595 KAVPSTHH

-610 NEKAQALTAEG
+610 NEKAEALTAEG
-621 KAIPGLWA
+621 KVIPGLWA

-647 YTDIIVFGRIAGK
+647 YTDIIVFGRIAGEAAAK
-660 AAAEAAK
+660 AAK

>member
-1 MFFFSGLFG
+1 MLGLVPTRNRPNGRIYSAQLPRVRKFFFCIVGPSEWDGSAIHKG
-10 DVEQISHFDSY
+10 VEQIMMKK
-21 HPVGSTGEIIFLGA
+21 TLI
-35 VVEIGEA
+35 
-42 IVIASFYLEMADFG
+42 
-56 AQFYTEAGRY
+56 
-66 TIIELVFHI
+66 
-75 HVMLFGGK
+75 
-83 VGIVFPRTALCC
+83 TALI
-95 SAFAAAVSA
+95 ATVFAGGAMAAAVTA
-104 APVTTQGTGVGKH
+104 EGTGVGKH
-117 GDVTVAVTFDSGKI
+117 GDVTVAVTFDGGKI
-131 KDIKIVKQQE
+131 TDIKVVKEQE
-141 NPVLAAK
+141 NKVLARG
-148 VFTDLKQHVIDTN
+148 VYTDLKDQVIATN
-161 SVQLDAISGATF
+161 SADLDVISGATF
-173 SSKGFLDAVA
+173 SSKGFLDAVK

-195 ADKKAIKKAVKA
+195 ADKKAIKKVAKD
-207 LPKESSYDVV
+207 LPKNSSYDVV
-217 VIGAGGAGFSA
+217 VVGAGGAGFSA

-291 GDMNVIKVM
+291 GDMKVINVM

-306 AAKWC
+306 AALWC

-363 NMKAEELIKD
+363 NMKMTDLILDKD
-373 KSGRV
+373 GRV
-378 VGVKATMNG
+378 SGVKATMNG
-387 ASYTFNAKGGVVLAT
+387 AEYTFNAKGGVVLAT
-402 GGFGANPEM
+402 GGFGANKEM
-411 VKKYNPKIDERFKTT
+411 VKKYNPKIDERFMTT
-426 DAPGTTGEALYM
+426 DAPGTTGEALYI
-438 AERAGAQLVNM
+438 AEKAGAELVNM

-461 SGVIELIADAR
+461 SGVIELIADSR

-490 QRRDVL
+490 DRRDVL

-514 KIGSISNTVK
+514 NIGKISNTVGT
-524 EHPTEYEAF
+524 HTTEYDAF

-542 DDLKCVADFTKIPFD
+542 DDLKCIADFTKIPFD
-557 SLKGTVNRVSSMTG
+557 QLKKTVDRVTSMAG
-571 KGNDKDFNHRS
+571 KGNDKDFHHRG
-582 GLVDMTQG
+582 GLMDMSQG

-595 KAVPSVHH
+595 KAVPSTHH
-603 TMGGVRI
+603 TMGGIRI
-610 NEKAQALTAEG
+610 NEKAQALTKEG
-621 KAIPGLWA
+621 KVIPGLWA

>member
-1 MFFFSGLFG
+1 MHFSRALIAGL
-10 DVEQISHFDSY
+10 V
-21 HPVGSTGEIIFLGA
+21 
-35 VVEIGEA
+35 
-42 IVIASFYLEMADFG
+42 
-56 AQFYTEAGRY
+56 
-66 TIIELVFHI
+66 
-75 HVMLFGGK
+75 
-83 VGIVFPRTALCC
+83 C

-195 ADKKAIKKAVKA
+195 ADKKAIKKVVKT

-337 PVGHTGTEFITKFQ
+337 TVGHTGTEFITKFQ

>member
-1 MFFFSGLFG
+1 MHFSRALIAGL
-10 DVEQISHFDSY
+10 V
-21 HPVGSTGEIIFLGA
+21 
-35 VVEIGEA
+35 
-42 IVIASFYLEMADFG
+42 
-56 AQFYTEAGRY
+56 
-66 TIIELVFHI
+66 
-75 HVMLFGGK
+75 
-83 VGIVFPRTALCC
+83 C

-195 ADKKAIKKAVKA
+195 ADKKAIKKVVKT
-207 LPKESSYDVV
+207 LPKESTYDVV

-571 KGNDKDFNHRS
+571 KGKDKDFNHRS

>member
-1 MFFFSGLFG
+1 MHFSRALIAGL
-10 DVEQISHFDSY
+10 V
-21 HPVGSTGEIIFLGA
+21 
-35 VVEIGEA
+35 
-42 IVIASFYLEMADFG
+42 
-56 AQFYTEAGRY
+56 
-66 TIIELVFHI
+66 
-75 HVMLFGGK
+75 
-83 VGIVFPRTALCC
+83 C

-195 ADKKAIKKAVKA
+195 ADKKAIKKVVKT
-207 LPKESSYDVV
+207 LPKESTYDVV

-351 AKADELGIPVIT
+351 AKADELGIPIIT

-490 QRRDVL
+490 DRRDVL
-496 SEAILKQT
+496 SEAILNQT

-514 KIGSISNTVK
+514 NIGKISNTVGT
-524 EHPTEYEAF
+524 HTTEYEAF
-533 TKQGIMATC
+533 TKQGIMKTC
-542 DDLKCVADFTKIPFD
+542 DDLKCIADFTKIPFD
-557 SLKGTVNRVSSMTG
+557 QLKKTVDRVTSMAG
-571 KGNDKDFNHRS
+571 KGNDKDFHHRG
-582 GLVDMTQG
+582 GLMDMSQG

-595 KAVPSVHH
+595 KAVPSTHH
-603 TMGGVRI
+603 TMGGIRI
-610 NEKAQALTAEG
+610 NEKAQALTKEG
-621 KAIPGLWA
+621 KVIPGLWA

>member
-1 MFFFSGLFG
+1 MKSTMIKSAVAMVFA
-10 DVEQISHFDSY
+10 
-21 HPVGSTGEIIFLGA
+21 VG
-35 VVEIGEA
+35 
-42 IVIASFYLEMADFG
+42 
-56 AQFYTEAGRY
+56 
-66 TIIELVFHI
+66 
-75 HVMLFGGK
+75 
-83 VGIVFPRTALCC
+83 
-95 SAFAAAVSA
+95 FAAASMA
-104 APVTTQGTGVGKH
+104 APVTAEGTGVGKH
-117 GDVTVAVTFDSGKI
+117 GDITVAVTFDAGKI
-131 KDIKIVKQQE
+131 QDIKIVKNAE
-141 NPVLAAK
+141 NPILAKK
-148 VFTDLKQHVIDTN
+148 VFTDLKDQVVALSSTD
-161 SVQLDAISGATF
+161 VDLVSGATF
-173 SSKGFLDAVA
+173 SAKGFIDAVN
-183 DAAKKAGVTLSK
+183 DAAKKAGVTLAK
-195 ADKKAIKKAVKA
+195 ADKKALKKAA
-207 LPKESSYDVV
+207 RELPKTSNYDVV

-228 AIEAKNAGAN
+228 AITARNAGAN

-260 AAKNWVQPK
+260 VAKNWVQPK

-279 HAEDTYKGGDMK
+279 HAQDTFKGGDGK
-291 GDMNVIKVM
+291 GDMKVINVM
-300 THNALD
+300 THEALD

-337 PVGHTGTEFITKFQ
+337 PVGHTGTEFIAKFQ

-363 NMKAEELIKD
+363 NMKAEELVKD

-378 VGVKATMNG
+378 VGVKATMDG
-387 ASYTFNAKGGVVLAT
+387 TEYTFNAKGGVVLAT

-438 AERAGAQLVNM
+438 AERAGAELVNM

-455 PICDPI
+455 PICDPL
-461 SGVIELIADAR
+461 SGAIELIADAR

-496 SEAILKQT
+496 SEAILNQT
-504 GGYCWVLWND
+504 GQYCWVLWND
-514 KIGSISNTVK
+514 NIGKISNTVK
-524 EHPTEYEAF
+524 AHANEYEAF
-533 TKQGIMATC
+533 TKQGIMTTC
-542 DDLKCVADFTKIPFD
+542 DDLKCIADFTKIPFD
-557 SLKGTVNRVSSMTG
+557 QLRKTVKRVSDMAG
-571 KGNDKDFNHRS
+571 KGNDKDFNHRA
-582 GLVDMTQG
+582 GLMDMQQG

-595 KAVPSVHH
+595 KAVPSTHH

-610 NEKAQALTAEG
+610 NEKAEALTAEG
-621 KAIPGLWA
+621 KVIPGLWA

-647 YTDIIVFGRIAGK
+647 YTDIIVFGRIAGEAAAK
-660 AAAEAAK
+660 AAK

>member
-1 MFFFSGLFG
+1 MRKFFFCIVGPSEWDGSAIHKG
-10 DVEQISHFDSY
+10 VEQIMMKK
-21 HPVGSTGEIIFLGA
+21 TLI
-35 VVEIGEA
+35 
-42 IVIASFYLEMADFG
+42 
-56 AQFYTEAGRY
+56 
-66 TIIELVFHI
+66 
-75 HVMLFGGK
+75 
-83 VGIVFPRTALCC
+83 TALI
-95 SAFAAAVSA
+95 ATVFAGGAMAAAVTA
-104 APVTTQGTGVGKH
+104 EGTGVGKH
-117 GDVTVAVTFDSGKI
+117 GDVTVAVTFDGGKI
-131 KDIKIVKQQE
+131 TDIKVVKEQE
-141 NPVLAAK
+141 NKVLARG
-148 VFTDLKQHVIDTN
+148 VYTDLKDQVIATN
-161 SVQLDAISGATF
+161 SADLDVISGATF
-173 SSKGFLDAVA
+173 SSKGFLDAVK

-195 ADKKAIKKAVKA
+195 ADKKAINKVAKD
-207 LPKESSYDVV
+207 LPKNSSYDVV
-217 VIGAGGAGFSA
+217 VVGAGGAGFSA

-291 GDMNVIKVM
+291 GDMKVINVM

-306 AAKWC
+306 AALWC

-363 NMKAEELIKD
+363 NMKMTDLILDKD
-373 KSGRV
+373 GRV
-378 VGVKATMNG
+378 SGVKATMNG
-387 ASYTFNAKGGVVLAT
+387 AEYTFNAKGGVVLAT
-402 GGFGANPEM
+402 GGFGANKEM
-411 VKKYNPKIDERFKTT
+411 VKKYNPKIDERFMTT
-426 DAPGTTGEALYM
+426 DAPGTTGEALYI
-438 AERAGAQLVNM
+438 AEKAGAELVNM

-461 SGVIELIADAR
+461 SGVIELIADSR

-490 QRRDVL
+490 DRRDVL

-514 KIGSISNTVK
+514 NIGKISNTVGT
-524 EHPTEYEAF
+524 HTTEYDAF

-542 DDLKCVADFTKIPFD
+542 DDLKCIADFTKIPFD
-557 SLKGTVNRVSSMTG
+557 QLKKTVDRVTSMAG
-571 KGNDKDFNHRS
+571 KGNDKDFHHRG
-582 GLVDMTQG
+582 GLMDMSQG

-595 KAVPSVHH
+595 KAVPSTHH
-603 TMGGVRI
+603 TMGGIRI
-610 NEKAQALTAEG
+610 NEKAQALTKEG
-621 KAIPGLWA
+621 KVIPGLWA

-635 VTHGTNRLGGNA
+635 VTHGTNRLGDNA

>member
-1 MFFFSGLFG
+1 MK
-10 DVEQISHFDSY
+10 
-21 HPVGSTGEIIFLGA
+21 STMIKSA
-35 VVEIGEA
+35 VAMVFA
-42 IVIASFYLEMADFG
+42 
-56 AQFYTEAGRY
+56 AG
-66 TIIELVFHI
+66 
-75 HVMLFGGK
+75 
-83 VGIVFPRTALCC
+83 
-95 SAFAAAVSA
+95 FAAASMA
-104 APVTTQGTGVGKH
+104 APVTAEGTGVGKH
-117 GDVTVAVTFDSGKI
+117 GDITVAVTFDAGKI
-131 KDIKIVKQQE
+131 QDIKIVKNAE
-141 NPVLAAK
+141 NPILAKK
-148 VFTDLKQHVIDTN
+148 VFTDLKDQVVALSSTD
-161 SVQLDAISGATF
+161 VDLVSGATF
-173 SSKGFLDAVA
+173 SAKGFIDAVN
-183 DAAKKAGVTLSK
+183 DAAKKAGVTLAK
-195 ADKKAIKKAVKA
+195 ADKKALKKAARK
-207 LPKESSYDVV
+207 LPKTSNYDVV

-228 AIEAKNAGAN
+228 AITARNAGAN

-279 HAEDTYKGGDMK
+279 HAEDTFKGGDGK
-291 GDMNVIKVM
+291 GDMKVINVM
-300 THNALD
+300 THQALD

-337 PVGHTGTEFITKFQ
+337 PVGHTGTEFIAKFQ

-363 NMKAEELIKD
+363 NMKAEELIKNKD
-373 KSGRV
+373 GRV
-378 VGVKATMNG
+378 VGVKATMDG
-387 ASYTFNAKGGVVLAT
+387 SEYTFNAKGGVVLAT

-461 SGVIELIADAR
+461 SGAIELIADAR

-496 SEAILKQT
+496 SEAILNQT
-504 GGYCWVLWND
+504 GRYCWVLWND

-524 EHPTEYEAF
+524 AHANEYEAF
-533 TKQGIMATC
+533 TKQGIMTTC
-542 DDLKCVADFTKIPFD
+542 DDLKCIADFTKIPFD
-557 SLKGTVNRVSSMTG
+557 QLRKTVKRVSDMAG

-582 GLVDMTQG
+582 GLVDMQQG

-595 KAVPSVHH
+595 KAVPSTHH

-610 NEKAQALTAEG
+610 NEKAEALTAEG
-621 KAIPGLWA
+621 KVIPGLWA

-647 YTDIIVFGRIAGK
+647 YTDIIVFGRIAGEAAAK
-660 AAAEAAK
+660 AAK

>member
-1 MFFFSGLFG
+1 MKSTMIKSAVAMVFA
-10 DVEQISHFDSY
+10 
-21 HPVGSTGEIIFLGA
+21 VG
-35 VVEIGEA
+35 
-42 IVIASFYLEMADFG
+42 
-56 AQFYTEAGRY
+56 
-66 TIIELVFHI
+66 
-75 HVMLFGGK
+75 
-83 VGIVFPRTALCC
+83 
-95 SAFAAAVSA
+95 FAAASMA
-104 APVTTQGTGVGKH
+104 APVTAEGTGVGKH
-117 GDVTVAVTFDSGKI
+117 GDITVAVTFDAGKI
-131 KDIKIVKQQE
+131 QDIKIVKNAE
-141 NPVLAAK
+141 NPILAKK
-148 VFTDLKQHVIDTN
+148 VFTDLKDQVVALSSTD
-161 SVQLDAISGATF
+161 VDLISGATF
-173 SSKGFLDAVA
+173 SAKGFIDAVN
-183 DAAKKAGVTLSK
+183 DAAKKAGVTLAK
-195 ADKKAIKKAVKA
+195 ADKKALKKAA
-207 LPKESSYDVV
+207 RELPKTSNYDVV

-228 AIEAKNAGAN
+228 AITAKNAGAN

-260 AAKNWVQPK
+260 VAKNWVQPK

-279 HAEDTYKGGDMK
+279 HAQDTFKGGDGK
-291 GDMNVIKVM
+291 GDMKVINVM
-300 THNALD
+300 THEALD

-337 PVGHTGTEFITKFQ
+337 PVGHTGTEFIAKFQ

-373 KSGRV
+373 KDGRV
-378 VGVKATMNG
+378 VGVKATMDG
-387 ASYTFNAKGGVVLAT
+387 SEYTFNAKGGVVLAT

-461 SGVIELIADAR
+461 SGAIELIADAR

-496 SEAILKQT
+496 SEAILNQT
-504 GGYCWVLWND
+504 GQYCWVLWND
-514 KIGSISNTVK
+514 NIGKISNTVK
-524 EHPTEYEAF
+524 AHANEYEAF
-533 TKQGIMATC
+533 TKQGIMTTC
-542 DDLKCVADFTKIPFD
+542 DDLKCIADFTKIPFD
-557 SLKGTVNRVSSMTG
+557 QLRQTVKRVSDMAG
-571 KGNDKDFNHRS
+571 KGNDKDFNHRA
-582 GLVDMTQG
+582 GLMDMQQG

-595 KAVPSVHH
+595 KAVPSTHH

-610 NEKAQALTAEG
+610 NEKAEALTAEG
-621 KAIPGLWA
+621 KVIPGLWA

-647 YTDIIVFGRIAGK
+647 YTDIIVFGRIAGEAAAK
-660 AAAEAAK
+660 AAK

>member
-1 MFFFSGLFG
+1 MKSTMIKSAVAMVFA
-10 DVEQISHFDSY
+10 
-21 HPVGSTGEIIFLGA
+21 VG
-35 VVEIGEA
+35 
-42 IVIASFYLEMADFG
+42 
-56 AQFYTEAGRY
+56 
-66 TIIELVFHI
+66 
-75 HVMLFGGK
+75 
-83 VGIVFPRTALCC
+83 
-95 SAFAAAVSA
+95 FAAASMA
-104 APVTTQGTGVGKH
+104 APVTAEGTGVGKH
-117 GDVTVAVTFDSGKI
+117 GDITVAVTFDAGKI
-131 KDIKIVKQQE
+131 QDIKIVKNAE
-141 NPVLAAK
+141 NPILAKK
-148 VFTDLKQHVIDTN
+148 VFTDLKDQVVALSSTD
-161 SVQLDAISGATF
+161 VDLISGATF
-173 SSKGFLDAVA
+173 SAKGFIDAVN
-183 DAAKKAGVTLSK
+183 DAAKKAGVTLAK
-195 ADKKAIKKAVKA
+195 ADKKALKKAA
-207 LPKESSYDVV
+207 RELPKTSNYDVV

-228 AIEAKNAGAN
+228 AITARNAGAN

-279 HAEDTYKGGDMK
+279 HAEDTFKGGDGK
-291 GDMNVIKVM
+291 GDMKVINVM
-300 THNALD
+300 THQALD

-337 PVGHTGTEFITKFQ
+337 PVGHTGTEFIAKFQ

-363 NMKAEELIKD
+363 NMKAEELIKNKD
-373 KSGRV
+373 GRV
-378 VGVKATMNG
+378 VGVKATMDG
-387 ASYTFNAKGGVVLAT
+387 SEYTFNAKGGVVLAT

-461 SGVIELIADAR
+461 SGAIELIADAR

-496 SEAILKQT
+496 SEAILNQT
-504 GGYCWVLWND
+504 GRYCWVLWND

-524 EHPTEYEAF
+524 AHANEYEAF
-533 TKQGIMATC
+533 TKQGIMTTC
-542 DDLKCVADFTKIPFD
+542 DDLKCIADFTKIPFD
-557 SLKGTVNRVSSMTG
+557 QLRKTVKRVSDMAG
-571 KGNDKDFNHRS
+571 KGNDKDFNHRA
-582 GLVDMTQG
+582 GLMDMQQG

-595 KAVPSVHH
+595 KAVPSTHH

-610 NEKAQALTAEG
+610 NEKAEALTAEG
-621 KAIPGLWA
+621 KVIPGLWA

-647 YTDIIVFGRIAGK
+647 YTDIIVFGRIAGEAAAK
-660 AAAEAAK
+660 AAK

>member
-1 MFFFSGLFG
+1 MKSTMIKSAVAMVFA
-10 DVEQISHFDSY
+10 
-21 HPVGSTGEIIFLGA
+21 VG
-35 VVEIGEA
+35 
-42 IVIASFYLEMADFG
+42 
-56 AQFYTEAGRY
+56 
-66 TIIELVFHI
+66 
-75 HVMLFGGK
+75 
-83 VGIVFPRTALCC
+83 
-95 SAFAAAVSA
+95 FAAASMA
-104 APVTTQGTGVGKH
+104 SPVTAEGTGVGKH
-117 GDVTVAVTFDSGKI
+117 GDITVAVTFDADKI
-131 KDIKIVKQQE
+131 QDIKIVKNAE
-141 NPVLAAK
+141 NPILAKK
-148 VFTDLKQHVIDTN
+148 VFTDLKDQVVALSSTD
-161 SVQLDAISGATF
+161 VDLISGATF
-173 SSKGFLDAVA
+173 SAKGFIDAVN
-183 DAAKKAGVTLSK
+183 DAAKKAGVTLAK
-195 ADKKAIKKAVKA
+195 ADKKALKKAA
-207 LPKESSYDVV
+207 RELPKTSNYDVV

-228 AIEAKNAGAN
+228 AITARNAGAN

-260 AAKNWVQPK
+260 VAKNWVQPK

-279 HAEDTYKGGDMK
+279 HAQDTFKGGDGK
-291 GDMNVIKVM
+291 GDMKVINVM
-300 THNALD
+300 THQALD

-337 PVGHTGTEFITKFQ
+337 PVGHTGTEFIAKFQ

-373 KSGRV
+373 KDGRV
-378 VGVKATMNG
+378 VGVKATMDG
-387 ASYTFNAKGGVVLAT
+387 SEYTFNAKGGVVLAT

-426 DAPGTTGEALYM
+426 DAPGSTGEALYM
-438 AERAGAQLVNM
+438 AERAGAELVNM

-461 SGVIELIADAR
+461 SGAIELIADAR

-496 SEAILKQT
+496 SEAILNQT
-504 GGYCWVLWND
+504 GRYCWVLWND

-524 EHPTEYEAF
+524 AHANEYEAF
-533 TKQGIMATC
+533 TKQGVMTTC
-542 DDLKCVADFTKIPFD
+542 DDLKCIADFTKIPFEQ
-557 SLKGTVNRVSSMTG
+557 LRKTVKRVSDMAG

-582 GLVDMTQG
+582 GLVDMQQG

-595 KAVPSVHH
+595 KAVPSTHH

-610 NEKAQALTAEG
+610 NEKAEALTAEG
-621 KAIPGLWA
+621 NKKNIILNILCSLLT
-629 AGEVTG
+629 V
-635 VTHGTNRLGGNA
+635 NLGCL
-647 YTDIIVFGRIAGK
+647 IA
-660 AAAEAAK
+660 